1 MKSKV
6 QNHRLLSQ
14 IKELLSKKTTFLSN
28 AIILILFSGYLIS
41 CEPKI
46 EEKRLDYSK
55 AELRESKTSTDAIDK
70 HSDSAN
76 FKINSSEQRISENN
90 KSIQKD
96 AALVSAQTKE
106 PETKI
111 KADNI
116 VEKTISTTEALAELS
131 LAKKEIELIKVENNQ
146 IKKDVEA
153 NKAIAAEKDKQ
164 NSALVLK
171 IEKLEQEAKIA
182 KEESDKKM
190 RGLLMWIKGVII
202 ALGAAL
208 TAWSVYIGIVTTSP
222 KAVISAVAGLVLI
235 GLGLYLE
242 TYAIWALAAATLTAL
257 GYLGYYIHESIKN
270 KNIAVDLVNAN
281 QAGKKVLDPANKERF
296 SKELYEAQSFD
307 TMKFVEKVKN

>member
-1 MKSKV
+1 MV
-6 QNHRLLSQ
+6 
-14 IKELLSKKTTFLSN
+14 
-28 AIILILFSGYLIS
+28 ILILFSGYLIS

-46 EEKRLDYSK
+46 EETRLDYSK
-55 AELRESKTSTDAIDK
+55 AELRESKTSTEAIDR
-70 HSDSAN
+70 HSDNAN
-76 FKINSSEQRISENN
+76 SKINSSEQRISENN
-90 KSIQKD
+90 KAIQKD

-164 NSALVLK
+164 NSSLVL
-171 IEKLEQEAKIA
+171 ENQKLKEDAKIA

-208 TAWSVYIGIVTTSP
+208 TVWSVYIGIVTTSP

-242 TYAIWALAAATLTAL
+242 TYAIWALVAATLTAL
-257 GYLGYYIHESIKN
+257 GYLGYYIHEAIKN
-270 KNIAVDLVNAN
+270 RNIAVDLVNAN
-281 QAGKKVLDPANKERF
+281 QAGKKVLDPVNKEKF
-296 SKELYEAQSFD
+296 SEALYEAQDFE
-307 TMKFVEKVKN
+307 TMKFVEEVKS